1 MMQDFINF
9 LQHPGLLHFL
19 ILSGLLFAFGIFAI
33 LTRRN
38 AIMVLMGVE
47 LVLNAANIN
56 FVAFSRYV
64 TTSLD
69 GNVAAIFVI
78 ILAAAEAAIA
88 LAIVLNIYQTFNTI
102 NVDDINKLKD

>member
-1 MMQDFINF
+1 MQDLINL
-9 LQHPGLLHFL
+9 LQHPGLIHFL
-19 ILSGLLFAFGIFAI
+19 ILSGLLFSFGIFAI

-47 LVLNAANIN
+47 LILNAANIN

-69 GNVAAIFVI
+69 GHVVAIFVI

-88 LAIVLNIYQTFNTI
+88 LAIILNIYQNFNTV
-102 NVDDINKLKD
+102 NVDEISKLKD